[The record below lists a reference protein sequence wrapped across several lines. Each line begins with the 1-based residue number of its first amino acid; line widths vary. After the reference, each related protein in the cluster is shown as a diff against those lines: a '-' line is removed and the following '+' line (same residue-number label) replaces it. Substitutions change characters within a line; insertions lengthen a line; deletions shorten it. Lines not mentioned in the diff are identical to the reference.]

1 MPKAAELNIDLN
13 EPTHH
18 QPQAATSPRKPA
30 EQPKQQGREVERP
43 KNDTPVN
50 FRWPAAE
57 VKALKQA
64 ALDADMTLQDFL
76 LSCFHAYMKNQ
87 GRV

>member
-13 EPTHH
+13 APA
-18 QPQAATSPRKPA
+18 QVPPAATAPRTPK
-30 EQPKQQGREVERP
+30 EQRRKHQEPP

-57 VKALKQA
+57 VKAMKRA
-64 ALDADMTLQDFL
+64 ALEADVTIQDFL
-76 LSCFHAYMKNQ
+76 LTCFHAFLQKSK
-87 GRV
+87 